1 MPASTRARAAAPK
14 VTLRFWM
21 RSDLD
26 CVHFEQAM
34 GSGWFDGG
42 EHDKKHPAARMPV
55 GTNAGVLAEG
65 KWQEHRVPGD

>member
-34 GSGWFDGG
+34 GSGWFDW
-42 EHDKKHPAARMPV
+42 
-55 GTNAGVLAEG
+55 G
-65 KWQEHRVPGD
+65 K